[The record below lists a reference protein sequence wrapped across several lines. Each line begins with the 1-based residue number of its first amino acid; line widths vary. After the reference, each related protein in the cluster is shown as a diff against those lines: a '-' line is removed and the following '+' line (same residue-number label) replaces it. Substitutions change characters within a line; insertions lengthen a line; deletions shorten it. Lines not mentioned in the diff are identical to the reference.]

1 MGFPECPGGVVME
14 LDNLNEAK
22 CEICGEYFEEPSQV
36 EDREICDECV
46 EKGLKEGRFVVN
58 PDML

>member
-1 MGFPECPGGVVME
+1 MQ
-14 LDNLNEAK
+14 LDNDNSVK
-22 CEICGEYFEEPSQV
+22 CEICGRYFEENSQI

-46 EKGLKEGRFVVN
+46 EKGLKEGIFVVN